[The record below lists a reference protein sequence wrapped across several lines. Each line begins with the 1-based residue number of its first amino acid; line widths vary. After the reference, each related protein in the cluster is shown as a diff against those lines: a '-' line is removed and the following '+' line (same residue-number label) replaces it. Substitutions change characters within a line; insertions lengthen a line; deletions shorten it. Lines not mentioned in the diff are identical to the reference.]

1 VKYVRETYPQIEKSY
16 IQTGKLKYAVIDLP
30 LESIHSAA
38 FRGAEIV
45 RCADEQG
52 KYWEMRDRLFSNPQ
66 SIADAASHAAAL
78 GLDARRLDG
87 CLASGK
93 YAAGIRADMSQARN
107 LGIEGTPSFLLA
119 IPDAASGK
127 MKPIHL
133 ITGARPFS
141 SFQSMIDG
149 VLADLK

>member
-1 VKYVRETYPQIEKSY
+1 M
-16 IQTGKLKYAVIDLP
+16 KYAVIDLP

-38 FRGAEIV
+38 FRGAETV

-52 KYWEMRDRLFSNPQ
+52 KYWEMRDRLFANPQ

-78 GLDARRLDG
+78 GLDARKLDG

-93 YAAGIRADMSQARN
+93 YAAGIRADMSQAQS

-119 IPDAASGK
+119 IPDPASGK
-127 MKPIHL
+127 LKPIGL

-141 SFQSMIDG
+141 SFQSTIDAA
-149 VLADLK
+149 LADLK